1 MAALADERVDTAV
14 GKVQVWR
21 AGAGA
26 PVVYLHSAMG
36 EGPGLAFLE
45 ALAEDNDVIAP
56 VFPGFADSEGIEQI
70 DDIEDAAFHVLDLLD
85 RLGFATVPLV
95 GLSLGGWIAAE
106 VATRYPER
114 VTRLVLI
121 NPAGLYV
128 PGAPVTDI
136 FGKPPAELAGVLFAD
151 QSHPVAQMMHALA
164 ERYDDPAAMAD
175 IPLELL
181 LPMVKSMSATAK
193 LGWDPY
199 LHNPKLGRRLHRIT
213 SPTLIVHGTEDKLFA
228 RGHAEAYAAGI
239 NGARLVDVKGAGHL
253 LPLERPEELATLVR
267 AFLAEPPLAD
277 GRG

>member
-1 MAALADERVDTAV
+1 MTQVALAEERIDTAV

-26 PVVYLHSAMG
+26 PILYLHSAMG

-45 ALAEDNDVIAP
+45 ELAATNDVIAP
-56 VFPGFADSEGIEQI
+56 VFPGFAESEGLDRI

-85 RLGFATVPLV
+85 QLGLDAVPLV
-95 GLSLGGWIAAE
+95 GLSLGGWMAAE

-114 VTRLVLI
+114 VSRLVLV

-128 PGAPVTDI
+128 EGAPVTDI
-136 FGKPPAELAGVLFAD
+136 FGKSPAELAAVLFAD

-181 LPMVKSMSATAK
+181 LPMVKAMSATAK
-193 LGWDPY
+193 LAWDPY

-239 NGARLVDVKGAGHL
+239 NGARIVDVKGAGHM
-253 LPLERPEELATLVR
+253 LPLERPEELAALVR
-267 AFLAEPPLAD
+267 DFLA
-277 GRG
+277 